1 MDDFKAHIE
10 PIMGED
16 NRTRVT
22 WPDGTVTDEY
32 GNVITKIKTED

>member
-1 MDDFKAHIE
+1 MSDFEANIE
-10 PIMGED
+10 PIAGED

-32 GNVITKIKTED
+32 GNVITKIKED